1 MFEKILIANRGE
13 IALRIHRACKELG
26 IRLIDT
32 HHEQGASMAADAYG
46 RVTRK
51 PGVCLITAGPGLT
64 NVITGMSG
72 AYLSNSPCI
81 FISGKSG
88 VEENDRLPLQEVDQE
103 AMVKPI
109 TAVLIVS
116 KK

>member
-1 MFEKILIANRGE
+1 
-13 IALRIHRACKELG
+13 
-26 IRLIDT
+26 
-32 HHEQGASMAADAYG
+32 
-46 RVTRK
+46 
-51 PGVCLITAGPGLT
+51 
-64 NVITGMSG
+64 MSG

-109 TAVLIVS
+109 TKWAKTGL
-116 KK
+116 